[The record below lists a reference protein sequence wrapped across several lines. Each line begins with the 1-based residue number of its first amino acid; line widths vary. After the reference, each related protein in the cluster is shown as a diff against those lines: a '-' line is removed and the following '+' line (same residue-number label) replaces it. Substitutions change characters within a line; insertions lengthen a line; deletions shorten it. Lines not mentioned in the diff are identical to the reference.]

1 MARYLTVWDGRYIVR
16 NDSLEIE
23 ERRTLLAAERFAGK
37 SIPFRDMNLYGQHI
51 TIYVCKTGY
60 DGSRRWVAW
69 VDGEE
74 QAHGG
79 RCGGNRDNAVRN
91 LLIALAQRVE
101 VAEEIAWE
109 SKHA

>member
-1 MARYLTVWDGRYIVR
+1 VARYLTVWDGRYILR

-37 SIPFRDMNLYGQHI
+37 SVPFRDLTLYGQHI

-69 VDGEE
+69 VDGE
-74 QAHGG
+74 AINING
-79 RCGGNRDNAVRN
+79 RCGANRDNAVRN

-109 SKHA
+109 SAHA